1 MKYMGSKRWM
11 LDNGLGQLL
20 LEQSKG
26 ANRIVDLF
34 CGAGSVAWFA
44 AQKTDLPVLATD
56 LQQYAVVLARAV
68 LSRRR
73 PLNPGNIESLWLE
86 RARRLRSTSVLWKKS
101 LRLEQKRV
109 TKKEVEKA
117 RRLCRKLSSV
127 GPTWSAYGGHYF
139 SPSQALTIDYMIKC
153 LPGKEPEK
161 SVCLAAAVSAASK
174 CIASPGHTAQPFRAT
189 GGGIK
194 YLREAW
200 SRDPISM
207 AKKALE
213 DICPRYA
220 RTLGDTRVSDAMKVT
235 SRLKPTDLVI
245 IDPPYSSV
253 QYSRFYHVLETI
265 ARGKCKAVTGV
276 GRYPPIQERP
286 QSEFSNKGQSRTALE
301 RLFRAL
307 AKAGATAII
316 TFPAGE
322 ASNGLSG
329 RIVINTA
336 CKWFDVEK
344 QVVKG
349 RFSTLGGDNHHRKA
363 RKASRELIL
372 LLQPHKAS

>member
-11 LDNGLGQLL
+11 LENGLGQLL
-20 LEQSKG
+20 LERSKG

-34 CGAGSVAWFA
+34 CGAGSVAWYA
-44 AQKTDLPVLATD
+44 AEKTRLPVLATD

-68 LSRRR
+68 LSRRK
-73 PLNPGNIESLWLE
+73 PLSPRSIEKLWLE
-86 RARRLRSTSVLWKKS
+86 HVISFRPTSALWKEAQTLDQETVTERKVEEART
-101 LRLEQKRV
+101 LCQKP
-109 TKKEVEKA
+109 
-117 RRLCRKLSSV
+117 SSV
-127 GPTWSAYGGHYF
+127 GPIWSAYGGHYF
-139 SPSQALTIDYMIKC
+139 SPSQALTFDYMIKF
-153 LPGKEPEK
+153 LPRKEPEK
-161 SVCLAAAVSAASK
+161 SVCLAAAISAASK
-174 CIASPGHTAQPFRAT
+174 CAASPGHTAQPFRAT
-189 GGGIK
+189 GGGMK
-194 YLREAW
+194 FLREAW

-207 AKKALE
+207 AKRALE
-213 DICPRYA
+213 DICPRHA
-220 RTLGDTRVSDAMKVT
+220 RTLGDASVNDAMKIT
-235 SRLKPTDLVI
+235 SKLKPTDLVVV
-245 IDPPYSSV
+245 DPPYSNV

-265 ARGKCKAVTGV
+265 ARGECKSVTGV

-301 RLFRAL
+301 RLLRAL
-307 AKAGATAII
+307 AKVGATAII

-329 RIVINTA
+329 RIVINAA

-372 LLQPHKAS
+372 LLQPHKAT